1 MFLTHL
7 CRLYCAKEL
16 LEINPAH
23 DAALDTGGKRA
34 SQKKKKLLQWAGPG
48 QEALPSA
55 HKRYFH
61 YCGFQQQHALV
72 GRFGKGHAWNGAAS
86 SLKVLELNLLYA
98 VTCVRARSE
107 STAMQTVQ

>member
-7 CRLYCAKEL
+7 CRLYCAKDL

-23 DAALDTGGKRA
+23 DAALDTVGNGLP
-34 SQKKKKLLQWAGPG
+34 KKKKKTTAMGWSRSGG
-48 QEALPSA
+48 FALE
-55 HKRYFH
+55 RYFH

-72 GRFGKGHAWNGAAS
+72 GRFGKGHARNGAAS
-86 SLKVLELNLLYA
+86 SLKVLELNLLSA